1 MGKNRSR
8 AEPSTT
14 RLTGSLTASWAFF
27 PVSIRGGLNYRTIP
41 KLKTTAL
48 NGRISWTI
56 RRNISSSLSFD
67 HQIATASTRLQG
79 ALSLVTELFTI
90 SPSFNATTAGD
101 FFAFLTIRFSNAYD
115 PKYRQSVFRSQRMS
129 DRGALV
135 ARVFLDANNNGVYDV
150 GEVPVPSARVQAI
163 QSNRGANTN
172 EDGFAFIVGLPKNV
186 LTDVIVVEGSLLD
199 PFWLP
204 SYEGRS
210 IVPRAGSIHYLD
222 FPIVETSEIEG
233 KVLVLFPDTPGATPL
248 PQITVQLV
256 DALGETVD
264 SKVSAFDGFFLFT
277 KVLPGDYLVQ
287 ADPEDARGFRLEAPE
302 PSPLEA
308 EQAVVHVVDI
318 VVTPPDVIGFLTGG
332 AEGDVV
338 VDLGAFQSVTG
349 ANVGWLLLQR
359 RFSGLLGGLGRMQP
373 THPAPPGLP
382 DSRHS
387 VFAGPLTPL
396 QADQVCERLSAQG
409 QTCSVE
415 SSVVFADLAGL
426 GDV

>member
-1 MGKNRSR
+1 M
-8 AEPSTT
+8 
-14 RLTGSLTASWAFF
+14 
-27 PVSIRGGLNYRTIP
+27 
-41 KLKTTAL
+41 
-48 NGRISWTI
+48 
-56 RRNISSSLSFD
+56 SFD

-79 ALSLVTELFTI
+79 ALSLVTELSTI
-90 SPSFNATTAGD
+90 SPSFTATTVGD

-135 ARVFLDANNNGVYDV
+135 ALVFLDANNNGVYDV
-150 GEVPVPSARVQAI
+150 GEVTVPSARVQAI

-287 ADPEDARGFRLEAPE
+287 ADPDPSGAAGVARLPPLGVCRAVDPAPGRPGLRAPVGPGPDLQRRILRGIRRFGRAGGRLEAVEGHNFAE
-302 PSPLEA
+302 PAPGLDCLA
-308 EQAVVHVVDI
+308 GAV
-318 VVTPPDVIGFLTGG
+318 
-332 AEGDVV
+332 
-338 VDLGAFQSVTG
+338 S
-349 ANVGWLLLQR
+349 NVGVGEGPGDQSIKSALAWNR
-359 RFSGLLGGLGRMQP
+359 GFG
-373 THPAPPGLP
+373 HPELHA
-382 DSRHS
+382 R
-387 VFAGPLTPL
+387 
-396 QADQVCERLSAQG
+396 
-409 QTCSVE
+409 
-415 SSVVFADLAGL
+415 
-426 GDV
+426 

>member
-1 MGKNRSR
+1 
-8 AEPSTT
+8 
-14 RLTGSLTASWAFF
+14 
-27 PVSIRGGLNYRTIP
+27 
-41 KLKTTAL
+41 
-48 NGRISWTI
+48 
-56 RRNISSSLSFD
+56 
-67 HQIATASTRLQG
+67 
-79 ALSLVTELFTI
+79 
-90 SPSFNATTAGD
+90 
-101 FFAFLTIRFSNAYD
+101 
-115 PKYRQSVFRSQRMS
+115 MS

-172 EDGFAFIVGLPKNV
+172 EDGFAFTVGLPKNV

-287 ADPEDARGFRLEAPE
+287 D
-302 PSPLEA
+302 
-308 EQAVVHVVDI
+308 
-318 VVTPPDVIGFLTGG
+318 
-332 AEGDVV
+332 
-338 VDLGAFQSVTG
+338 
-349 ANVGWLLLQR
+349 
-359 RFSGLLGGLGRMQP
+359 
-373 THPAPPGLP
+373 PAPPGLP